1 MMNRNETVMMVGR
14 TFLSVSRVIY
24 HQTKQ
29 AGMPVLLLL
38 CLMFSQVFAQ
48 SERSHIRD
56 GNSAY
61 KEKKYSDAEV
71 SYKKSLEKNKD
82 LVEGSFNLGDAL
94 YKQDRF
100 GEAAEQYR
108 MSAMKAKDN
117 ETKAQALHNLG
128 NSLMKEQ
135 KFQESLAAYKEA
147 LKTNPKDADTKY
159 NYEYAKKMLQQ
170 QQQQQ
175 QQQRQEKKDDKK
187 QDEKQNQD
195 QQKQDQQKQQQQQQK
210 QEQQK
215 QEQAKQQQA
224 QQKKQQ
230 ISKEDAERI
239 LEALK
244 NDEKKVQKKLQKK
257 VPARGQVEKDW

>member
-1 MMNRNETVMMVGR
+1 MVGR
-14 TFLSVSRVIY
+14 TFLSVSRFFY
-24 HQTKQ
+24 NRTRQ
-29 AGMPVLLLL
+29 AGMPALLLL
-38 CLMFSQVFAQ
+38 CLMISNMFAQ

-56 GNSAY
+56 GNGAY
-61 KEKKYSDAEV
+61 KDKKYSDAEV

-100 GEAAEQYR
+100 GEAAEQYQI
-108 MSAMKAKDN
+108 AAAKAKDG
-117 ETKAQALHNLG
+117 ETKSQALHNLG
-128 NSLMKEQ
+128 NSLMREQ
-135 KFQESLAAYKEA
+135 KYQESLAAYKEA
-147 LKTNPKDADTKY
+147 LKANPKDTETKY
-159 NYEYAKKMLQQ
+159 NYEYAKRML

-195 QQKQDQQKQQQQQQK
+195 QQKQDQQKQQEQKKQEQQK